1 MEIYVAKAA
10 EVLMTF
16 LQIYSILLIIRILLS
31 WFPNVDWFNPPF
43 SVLGQLTDPYLN
55 LFRSII
61 PPLGGIDL
69 SPILAFLLLRFIQ
82 GGIDAIAAAVTAS
95 SYAYF

>member
-1 MEIYVAKAA
+1 MDILVQT
-10 EVLMTF
+10 LSTF
-16 LQIYSILLIIRILLS
+16 LSIYTILLIIRILLS
-31 WFPNVDWFNPPF
+31 WFPNVDWYNPPF

-61 PPLGGIDL
+61 PPLGGIDI
-69 SPILAFLLLRFIQ
+69 SPILAFLLLSFLRQ
-82 GGIDAIAAAVTAS
+82 GIMAIALAASS